1 MLTLCL
7 CTHQQVL
14 SGLIVVLSRMGM
26 IELERAVTQLAEEGS
41 AEVQGMFVYRL
52 AEVYGEAYQ
61 LFRKHDLMSPH
72 SEWPNLQQDL
82 VELSSPLSVKQ
93 KMRITQRMLRV
104 YTIFKF

>member
-1 MLTLCL
+1 
-7 CTHQQVL
+7 
-14 SGLIVVLSRMGM
+14 MGM

-61 LFRKHDLMSPH
+61 LFQKHDLMSPH
-72 SEWPNLQQDL
+72 SEWPNLRQDL

-93 KMRITQRMLRV
+93 KIRITQRMLRV